1 MNNRYA
7 IIENNIVSNVVI
19 ADEEY
24 ANQQGWISCD
34 VAGPGWSYVD
44 GVFTAPVEQLIPTTQ
59 TPTKEELL
67 EQLTTLQ
74 QQIESLV

>member
-1 MNNRYA
+1 MNNRFA
-7 IIENNIVSNVVI
+7 IVENNLVTNVVI

-24 ANQQGWISCD
+24 ANQQGWISCTI
-34 VAGPGWSYVD
+34 AGPGWSYVD
-44 GVFTAPVEQLIPTTQ
+44 GVFTAPVEQTTHETP

-67 EQLTTLQ
+67 QQITALQ